1 MEIFKDIIHR
11 CGKDLGKIV
20 CEMVATRDKEVSQN
34 LPLLPLELKPL
45 SQRVDKTEFSLVV
58 SGEVNRGKS
67 TFINAIIG
75 ADILPTFDKETTSQ
89 VFKIKNSDIESYSV
103 VYGNGDRKYIKR
115 EDLVLY
121 GTQLDSLTVNIEG
134 SENPRIL
141 FIEVCYPIKNLPAGV
156 TIVDTPGIGSTFKEH
171 TEIAK
176 GFMQEADA
184 IIYLCSA
191 KHPMVKVD
199 IDFITKS
206 IVPLPTSPNV
216 LFVMSKADQADS
228 EDALRTLIDRA
239 QNQLIA
245 NFKDYASI
253 GKIVIPVD
261 SLSLRDSNFAVSAE
275 EKDTLRYVSNFEEVN
290 EAIIRLIERQK
301 FCWLVA
307 TFNSAAKYYKLVN
320 AYLDKQIKEYDL
332 NEENREAK
340 LASLNTRLERVEEE
354 LGLSRQRVVLT
365 EVSNILSSLRSEI
378 KKEFTSDKSSLIT
391 KYYNKVDDL
400 SKGLSSEA
408 LNKEAQRLFKD
419 VVEDAVSSWEELCA
433 TAVRQIQS
441 ALNIYHKECQVEIE
455 EEYNLDTNADNDF
468 SVDLNVTMTERID
481 AMRGKYFSALFGTT
495 VGVFAINALAA
506 TSATVASIVSS
517 AAFLGPAG
525 WIIGG
530 GTILYGL
537 FYGNKKAKEKAFTKA
552 KSEIKKHIS
561 EVLEEI
567 YNQLTQTSLLEGKH
581 ESMLHSFEKAMEESA
596 TNTISEIYNRTKKEL
611 EGAKRALLASANT
624 ANRVKVVNQQTLW
637 NNFAISLQK
646 IALDLKA
653 LKAEF
658 ELI

>member
-103 VYGNGDRKYIKR
+103 VYGNGDRKCIKR
-115 EDLVLY
+115 EDLILY

-517 AAFLGPAG
+517 SAFLGPAG